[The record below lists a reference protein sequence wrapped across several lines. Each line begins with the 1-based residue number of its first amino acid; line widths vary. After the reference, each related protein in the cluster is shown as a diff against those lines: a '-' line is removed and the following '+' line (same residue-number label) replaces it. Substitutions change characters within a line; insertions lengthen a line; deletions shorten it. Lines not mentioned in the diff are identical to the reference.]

1 MAGSSSTMS
10 KVKVAVRVR
19 PVNRREIDLG
29 TKCCVDMD
37 EQQTIL
43 LPISSKASDRKSP
56 KTFAFDHCFLSM
68 DEKNPKFAGQ
78 EKVFKCLG
86 LDILDNAFE
95 GYNACIFAYG
105 QTGSGKS
112 YTMMGTE
119 DNKGIIPRLCDTLFE
134 RIAQNEDDTSLSFK
148 VEVSYMEIY
157 NEKVRD
163 LLDPRGKQ
171 NLRVREHKIY
181 GPYVDG
187 LSTLAVSS
195 FENIDALM
203 SEGNK
208 SRTVAATNMNS
219 ESSRSHA
226 VFNITVTQTLTDIET
241 DESGIA
247 ISMVS
252 GEKVSKISL
261 VDLAG
266 SERVQ
271 KTGST
276 GDRLREGGNI
286 NKSLTTLGLVIS
298 ALADQSVPSKGKK
311 KNTFVPYRDS
321 VLTWLLK
328 ECLGGNS
335 KTVMVATIS
344 PASDNYEE
352 TLSTLR
358 YADRAKRIVNH
369 AVINEDPNARIIREL
384 REEVDSLK
392 KQLKEAVSMK
402 ADTLKERLHESEK
415 LMKEMTL
422 SWEEKLL
429 KTEQVHKERQQ
440 TLERMGISVQTSG
453 IKVERNRCFLVNLN
467 ADPSLNELLVYYL
480 KEHTLVGRVDSDKEQ
495 DIQLNGLGIM
505 SQHCI
510 IDVENEMDVY
520 LIPMEGA
527 KCCVNGS
534 TITDRTAL
542 RHGDRIL
549 LGNYHFFRIN
559 CPRPPGVGSS
569 GASTPDA
576 EPQNSNYDFVYAQNE
591 VMMKEMTNDP
601 VQAAMQLLESQ
612 HQKDKKGAL
621 EKQRE
626 KYERELESLR
636 KQLMPQR
643 RGTAAGAGGG
653 ERTDTA
659 YYSDQSPGSEASSG
673 DGGPNLKY
681 KEWAEERDELFRQSL
696 ARLREEV
703 VKANALVREANFLG
717 EEMGKLTEFRVTL
730 QIPACNLTPNRK
742 RGAIVSEPAIQVKRK
757 DRGTQIWSVE
767 KLENK
772 IIDMR
777 EMYNERKE
785 KGLPLKDVGP
795 MRPRK
800 LSFLESQ
807 DYFLPKTR
815 HPPGIPPA
823 NKSKKEAEDPIC
835 EDPFY
840 ESQENHSLIGVANIF
855 LEVLFHDVR
864 LDYAVPIISQQ
875 GEVAGKLHIEIQ
887 RISGSIPATDHS
899 VDSQSESSNESSSGY
914 EGLED
919 HEPEGGL
926 AVGAPLM
933 CRIKIK
939 EATDLPPSLAHFVFC
954 QYTFWGVD
962 GPTVVPPLINP
973 DLEELPGRPKDGS
986 KGSMRFS
993 HSKEFTVNVSE
1004 DFIEHALE
1012 GSLAIEV
1019 WGHRS
1024 SGFNTSSKP
1033 GWEIDNLSAKSRSL
1047 ADRWG
1052 ELIRKIEMSCEIHEL
1067 NEQGDYVP
1075 VECLHKAEVLTGGI
1089 FQLRQGHSRRILIRV
1104 KPVQNSGTLPI
1115 ICEAIT
1121 SVTVGSICARSK
1133 LQKGLDSYQDD
1144 DLNRLRTRWSNALKR
1159 RHEYLD
1165 DQIKRIM
1172 DKQGKTQKDYEREA
1186 SLINQWVS
1194 LTEERN
1200 AVLVPAPGSG
1210 IPGAPANW
1218 KPPVGMETHI
1228 PVLFLDLQA
1237 DDMGTSGG
1245 LEGMNAAG
1253 YNSILPKE
1261 HGNKMFNLPIVKYC
1275 EKDVCA
1281 VASWDSSIHDSPH
1294 LNRVTSPNERIY
1306 LIVKAVVQ
1314 LSHPATMELVL
1325 RKRICVN
1332 IYKKQGITST
1342 IKKKMGR
1349 MDSVQSCGVTY
1360 EIVSNIPKASE
1371 DPEDRESLAL
1381 MAGSGTEENTT
1392 SSDGETYIEKYT
1404 RGVSAVESILALD
1417 RLRQEVVIKEKLAS
1431 RGRNLRKTASVPNIP
1446 GAMSRSIDTSRS
1458 MDALDDDFRLIRSE
1472 SLRNLSPNPSPGSL
1486 GGPIPYLAA
1495 KPARPRSLL
1504 LTDQNTY
1511 IISGSAYQPDVYGVY
1526 PYGSSPYSSSPQH
1539 HQFVSMSPT
1548 HSPGLSPHVYLSS
1561 PVGLR
1566 PVTYSKGVKSL
1577 RPVREEQSRELDAA
1591 SKRKP
1596 DLVDSLCYH
1605 GNSTQLHSKS
1615 SSQQQPH
1622 QHHSLPLLLPSD
1634 HRDMAEVGDAIFRMS
1649 FEDSSEISNPRTFT
1663 IGDEPVRVSRQD
1675 SRNSDGSSSRL
1686 RLDGSS
1692 REQTKSYQTSTPQ
1705 KMFKRSDIFSPRAD
1719 DPLDFLIDFGKAVDS
1734 SSQDLEV
1741 IVAETTKDSE
1751 SLSALKSKQADSQS
1765 EALPVFDPLGV
1776 VRLDSLEDH
1785 PTLCRKISSSSVS
1798 GDPLSSTCSAKSSIQ
1813 GHQSLQDSED
1823 NSKNQKED
1831 SVFINLNVGGS
1842 AEPELHSRPPD
1853 GSAAN
1858 FDKAVPLLQPTPAY
1872 SRAIFQPYR
1881 TEASECLQG
1890 AKLNSESKSFKRTVS
1905 EDLEM
1910 SLFSPQE
1917 QELHKS
1923 LHSLFQHDLENFDNE
1938 WAVFEELEA
1947 PRKENGS
1954 PSSSEKNPR
1963 VSNFTENSS
1972 NLCVNETPK
1981 NQDGSA
1987 EYLESE
1993 PNSEDGILAQKV
2005 VKKKSGRNAA
2015 NQALEVSVTP
2025 DEISSSIQTKNHTS
2039 SRQPGDSGTK
2049 FQRHLSSPKAC
2060 WVHPLLSPSDQMLL
2074 DKTDILA
2081 KTRESG
2087 RLETQVVEPKDLIT
2101 GSTLDRSSASQSLAS
2116 GQVIEAVKVQFE
2128 VKLQEVTSTKPIP
2141 IHHQSVRKQD
2151 CPESAALTALD
2162 RPPELLLQDTDNN
2175 NMMLSWDG
2183 LQSSQDTP
2191 AASQELLPS
2200 PDPVRESS
2208 HSQDEDT
2215 LSQLSLTDSDCLTG
2229 TSASDLD
2236 DTFSYGSYDSRQ
2248 EGSYKSM
2255 GNETPSWLS
2264 IGGRVDVG
2272 GTRSGVVKFAGNT
2285 AFRPGIWIGVA
2296 LDSAVGKHNGCV
2308 QGVRYFTCRPK
2319 HGIFVRPDRLSPSV
2333 AHSASSPAI
2342 TTVAPVDRTQ
2352 PPSKRKVSI
2361 EKKTNTTKG
2370 RVGERGA
2377 GDARHQGSRRAPNG
2391 NKVVKS

>member
-1 MAGSSSTMS
+1 MASPTMMA

-19 PVNRREIDLG
+19 PTNRREVELG
-29 TKCCVDMD
+29 SKSCVDMD
-37 EQQTIL
+37 DNQTIL
-43 LPISSKASDRKSP
+43 LPISTKSSDRKSS
-56 KTFAFDHCFLSM
+56 KTFAFDHCFLST
-68 DEKNPKFAGQ
+68 DERNPKFAGQ

-119 DNKGIIPRLCDTLFE
+119 DNKGVIPRLCDTLFE
-134 RIAQNEDDTSLSFK
+134 RIAEHTCDKSLSFK

-163 LLDPRGKQ
+163 LLDPKGKQ

-226 VFNITVTQTLTDIET
+226 VFNITVTQTLTDIES
-241 DESGIA
+241 D
-247 ISMVS
+247 VS

-276 GDRLREGGNI
+276 GDRLREGSNI

-298 ALADQSVPSKGKK
+298 ALADQSAPSKGKK
-311 KNTFVPYRDS
+311 KINFVPYRDS

-335 KTVMVATIS
+335 RTVMVATIS

-402 ADTLKERLHESEK
+402 ADTLKERLQESEK
-415 LMKEMTL
+415 LMQEMTL
-422 SWEEKLL
+422 SWEDKLL
-429 KTEQVHKERQQ
+429 KTEEVHKERQH
-440 TLERMGISVQTSG
+440 TLEKMGISVQTSG
-453 IKVERNRCFLVNLN
+453 IKVERNKCFLVNLN

-480 KEHTLVGRVDSDKEQ
+480 KDHTLIGRSDSDKKQ

-505 SQHCI
+505 LQHCI

-520 LIPMEGA
+520 FTPIDGA

-534 TITDRTAL
+534 SITDRTGL

-569 GASTPDA
+569 GASTPDI

-601 VQAAMQLLESQ
+601 VEAAMKLLENQ

-636 KQLMPQR
+636 KQLMPATR
-643 RGTAAGAGGG
+643 PM

-659 YYSDQSPGSEASSG
+659 YYSDQSPGSEASG
-673 DGGPNLKY
+673 DCGQNLKY

-703 VKANALVREANFLG
+703 VKANALIREANFLG

-795 MRPRK
+795 TRLRK
-800 LSFLESQ
+800 LSFFESQ
-807 DYFLPKTR
+807 ESTESLL
-815 HPPGIPPA
+815 G
-823 NKSKKEAEDPIC
+823 

-864 LDYAVPIISQQ
+864 LDYAVPVISQQ
-875 GEVAGKLHIEIQ
+875 GEVSGKLHIEIQ
-887 RISGSIPATDHS
+887 RISGCIPASDHS
-899 VDSQSESSNESSSGY
+899 LDSQSESSNESSSGY

-926 AVGAPLM
+926 AVGAPLT
-933 CRIKIK
+933 CRVRIK

-954 QYTFWGVD
+954 QYTFWGLE
-962 GPTVVPPLINP
+962 GPTVVPPYINP
-973 DLEELPGRPKDGS
+973 DVEELPGRPKDSS
-986 KGSMRFS
+986 KGSMRFN
-993 HSKEFTVNVSE
+993 HTKEFTVNVSE

-1024 SGFNTSSKP
+1024 GGFNTSSKP
-1033 GWEIDNLSAKSRSL
+1033 GWEIDNINAKSRSL

-1052 ELIRKIEMSCEIHEL
+1052 ELIRKIEMWVEIHEL
-1067 NEQGDYVP
+1067 NEQGDYVA
-1075 VECLHKAEVLTGGI
+1075 VECQHKSEMLTGGI
-1089 FQLRQGHSRRILIRV
+1089 FQLRQGHSRRIMIKV
-1104 KPVQNSGTLPI
+1104 KPVLNSGTLPI

-1121 SVTVGSICARSK
+1121 SVSVGSICARSK

-1144 DLNRLRTRWSNALKR
+1144 DLSRLRGRWSNALKR

-1165 DQIKRIM
+1165 DQIKKIM
-1172 DKQGKTQKDYEREA
+1172 DKQGKIPKDFEREA

-1218 KPPVGMETHI
+1218 RPPVGMETHI

-1237 DDMGTSGG
+1237 DDMGTSGVMEG
-1245 LEGMNAAG
+1245 LHAAG

-1294 LNRVTSPNERIY
+1294 LNRVTGPNERIY
-1306 LIVKAVVQ
+1306 LIVKSLVQ

-1332 IYKKQGITST
+1332 IYKKQGFTST
-1342 IKKKMGR
+1342 LKKKMGR
-1349 MDSVQSCGVTY
+1349 MDSVQTCGVTY

-1381 MAGSGTEENTT
+1381 MAASGTEENTT

-1431 RGRNLRKTASVPNIP
+1431 RGRNLRKTASVPNIS

-1458 MDALDDDFRLIRSE
+1458 MDGLDDDFRSSQFTQLNRSE
-1472 SLRNLSPNPSPGSL
+1472 SLRNISLHTSPGS
-1486 GGPIPYLAA
+1486 GGSSMQYMAT
-1495 KPARPRSLL
+1495 KPARPRSLFVG
-1504 LTDQNTY
+1504 DNSNY
-1511 IISGSAYQPDVYGVY
+1511 FPYPPYQSDFYMY
-1526 PYGSSPYSSSPQH
+1526 NYGSSPQ
-1539 HQFVSMSPT
+1539 QL
-1548 HSPGLSPHVYLSS
+1548 GLSPPQSSTLPPQVFLSS

-1566 PVTYSKGVKSL
+1566 QPSYGKGVKAL
-1577 RPVREEQSRELDAA
+1577 RPVREEQVREMDAA
-1591 SKRKP
+1591 SKRRLYP
-1596 DLVDSLCYH
+1596 VEEDTLHYP
-1605 GNSTQLHSKS
+1605 GNQNSSKS
-1615 SSQQQPH
+1615 SCK
-1622 QHHSLPLLLPSD
+1622 HSKRHSMPILLPS
-1634 HRDMAEVGDAIFRMS
+1634 RDPSYVAEGIFRMS
-1649 FEDSSEISNPRTFT
+1649 FEEPTQILNPNNFT
-1663 IGDEPVRVSRQD
+1663 IGDEPVRISNQT
-1675 SRNSDGSSSRL
+1675 SQSQNGSSDGCSP
-1686 RLDGSS
+1686 LDGSC
-1692 REQTKSYQTSTPQ
+1692 REHNPFYQTSTPT
-1705 KMFKRSDIFSPRAD
+1705 KIMRKADIFSPRSQEATF
-1719 DPLDFLIDFGKAVDS
+1719 LMDFESYGNRVGSPSNKKS
-1734 SSQDLEV
+1734 SENSDV
-1741 IVAETTKDSE
+1741 IPFVTVAEPSC
-1751 SLSALKSKQADSQS
+1751 SFSSNS
-1765 EALPVFDPLGV
+1765 VFDPLGV

-1785 PTLCRKISSSSVS
+1785 PTPRRRISSSSSS
-1798 GDPLSSTCSAKSSIQ
+1798 GDPSSSKTIVQ
-1813 GHQSLQDSED
+1813 VQHQDTQDDLTD
-1823 NSKNQKED
+1823 NSVFVNLDLNGTARLRIQRKPKDDHATD
-1831 SVFINLNVGGS
+1831 SSNHN
-1842 AEPELHSRPPD
+1842 
-1853 GSAAN
+1853 
-1858 FDKAVPLLQPTPAY
+1858 KPLIASTKH
-1872 SRAIFQPYR
+1872 
-1881 TEASECLQG
+1881 ASE
-1890 AKLNSESKSFKRTVS
+1890 AFITKESAVELNLESSVCKRRTVS

-1910 SLFSPQE
+1910 SLIVPQKL
-1917 QELHKS
+1917 ELHKS
-1923 LHSLFQHDLENFDNE
+1923 LPNMFQCSTDYVEGED
-1938 WAVFEELEA
+1938 VFEELGA
-1947 PRKENGS
+1947 PSHSQNDALRNIGMTSQVPPSTRSSDRSLQNGKHDMDHDNDNIS
-1954 PSSSEKNPR
+1954 GHQNTNIKVADQSSVLSKSSEELSSVKPVSSS
-1963 VSNFTENSS
+1963 
-1972 NLCVNETPK
+1972 
-1981 NQDGSA
+1981 
-1987 EYLESE
+1987 
-1993 PNSEDGILAQKV
+1993 
-2005 VKKKSGRNAA
+2005 SG
-2015 NQALEVSVTP
+2015 
-2025 DEISSSIQTKNHTS
+2025 NHTLPKQK
-2039 SRQPGDSGTK
+2039 SRY
-2049 FQRHLSSPKAC
+2049 RCHLTSPKTC
-2060 WVHPLLSPSDQMLL
+2060 LMHPLLSPMDHNHQASAVTNNPANQDQ
-2074 DKTDILA
+2074 T
-2081 KTRESG
+2081 SN
-2087 RLETQVVEPKDLIT
+2087 LIT
-2101 GSTLDRSSASQSLAS
+2101 DNNVDNHFNNLLPKIA
-2116 GQVIEAVKVQFE
+2116 
-2128 VKLQEVTSTKPIP
+2128 TSTKPILNDVP
-2141 IHHQSVRKQD
+2141 SKCKTLNYSDSIPCRNSL
-2151 CPESAALTALD
+2151 CSSSEMSL
-2162 RPPELLLQDTDNN
+2162 EDTDNN
-2175 NMMLSWDG
+2175 NGSEAWKT
-2183 LQSSQDTP
+2183 SRSPQDTWKTSRSP
-2191 AASQELLPS
+2191 QDACIPNSSPLLLDMRS
-2200 PDPVRESS
+2200 
-2208 HSQDEDT
+2208 DEDA
-2215 LSQLSLTDSDCLTG
+2215 LSQLSLTDSDCGG
-2229 TSASDLD
+2229 TATSVSDFD
-2236 DTFSYGSYDSRQ
+2236 DSVSFGSYDSRHD
-2248 EGSYKSM
+2248 GSYKST
-2255 GNETPSWLS
+2255 GSETPSWLT
-2264 IGGRVDVG
+2264 VG
-2272 GTRSGVVKFAGNT
+2272 QQVQVGNARCGVVKFVGNT
-2285 AFRPGIWIGVA
+2285 TFRPGVWVGVA
-2296 LDSAVGKHNGCV
+2296 LNTASGKHNGCV
-2308 QGVRYFTCRPK
+2308 QGVRYFSCKPK
-2319 HGIFVRPDRLSPSV
+2319 HGIFVRPDRLCPTTV
-2333 AHSASSPAI
+2333 DCSSPLI
-2342 TTVAPVDRTQ
+2342 TEAPSSDERQHT
-2352 PPSKRKVSI
+2352 KRKSSLRREGKSV
-2361 EKKTNTTKG
+2361 
-2370 RVGERGA
+2370 VGS
-2377 GDARHQGSRRAPNG
+2377 GDAKRIGGRKAINQNQGTKR
-2391 NKVVKS
+2391 

>member
-1 MAGSSSTMS
+1 
-10 KVKVAVRVR
+10 
-19 PVNRREIDLG
+19 
-29 TKCCVDMD
+29 
-37 EQQTIL
+37 
-43 LPISSKASDRKSP
+43 
-56 KTFAFDHCFLSM
+56 M

-86 LDILDNAFE
+86 LDILDNSFE

-112 YTMMGTE
+112 YSMMGTE

-134 RIAQNEDDTSLSFK
+134 RIAEHDDDPSLSFK

-163 LLDPRGKQ
+163 LLDPKGKQ

-241 DESGIA
+241 D
-247 ISMVS
+247 VS

-298 ALADQSVPSKGKK
+298 ALADQSVPMKGKK

-344 PASDNYEE
+344 PSSDNYEE

-402 ADTLKERLHESEK
+402 ADTLKERLAESEK
-415 LMKEMTL
+415 LMREMTL
-422 SWEEKLL
+422 SWEDKLL
-429 KTEQVHKERQQ
+429 KTEHVHKERQQ
-440 TLERMGISVQTSG
+440 TLEKMGISVQTSG

-480 KEHTLVGRVDSDKEQ
+480 KEHTLVGGVDSDKKQ

-505 SQHCI
+505 PQHCI

-520 LIPMEGA
+520 LIPIDGA

-534 TITDRTAL
+534 AITDRTGL

-569 GASTPDA
+569 GASTPDV

-626 KYERELESLR
+626 KYERELETLR
-636 KQLMPQR
+636 KQLMPRQ
-643 RGTAAGAGGG
+643 AM

-659 YYSDQSPGSEASSG
+659 YFSDQSPGSEASMDAG
-673 DGGPNLKY
+673 QNLKY

-785 KGLPLKDVGP
+785 KGLPLKDGP

-800 LSFLESQ
+800 LSFFESQDFLAGILSLQ
-807 DYFLPKTR
+807 DYFLPKPR
-815 HPPGIPPA
+815 HPPGLPST
-823 NKSKKEAEDPIC
+823 NKSKEAEDPVC

-864 LDYAVPIISQQ
+864 LDYAVPVISQQ

-887 RISGSIPATDHS
+887 RISGSIPASDHS
-899 VDSQSESSNESSSGY
+899 LDSQSESSNESSSGY
-914 EGLED
+914 EGFED

-926 AVGAPLM
+926 AVGAPLT
-933 CRIKIK
+933 CKVKIRD
-939 EATDLPPSLAHFVFC
+939 ATDLPPSLAHFVFC
-954 QYTFWGVD
+954 QYTFWGLD
-962 GPTVVPPLINP
+962 GPTVVPPFINP
-973 DLEELPGRPKDGS
+973 DLEELPGRPMDGS
-986 KGSMRFS
+986 KGSMRFN
-993 HSKEFTVNVSE
+993 HTKEFTVNVSE

-1033 GWEIDNLSAKSRSL
+1033 GWEIDNLNAKSRSL

-1075 VECLHKAEVLTGGI
+1075 VECLHKSEVLTGGI

-1104 KPVQNSGTLPI
+1104 KPVLNSGTLPI

-1121 SVTVGSICARSK
+1121 SVSVGSICGRSK

-1144 DLNRLRTRWSNALKR
+1144 DLSRLRARWSNALKR

-1172 DKQGKTQKDYEREA
+1172 DKQGKSQKDYEREA

-1218 KPPVGMETHI
+1218 RPPVGMETHI

-1245 LEGMNAAG
+1245 LEGMHAAG

-1294 LNRVTSPNERIY
+1294 LNRVTGPNERIY

-1332 IYKKQGITST
+1332 IYKKQGFTST

-1349 MDSVQSCGVTY
+1349 MDSVQACGVTY

-1431 RGRNLRKTASVPNIP
+1431 RGRNLRKTASVPNIS

-1458 MDALDDDFRLIRSE
+1458 MDGLDDDFRLIRSE
-1472 SLRNLSPNPSPGSL
+1472 SLRNLSPNPSPGSM
-1486 GGPIPYLAA
+1486 GGPVQYLAA

-1511 IISGSAYQPDVYGVY
+1511 IPYAAYQPDVYNVY
-1526 PYGSSPYSSSPQH
+1526 SYSSSPYGSSPQH
-1539 HQFVSMSPT
+1539 HQFVGMSPT
-1548 HSPGLSPHVYLSS
+1548 QSPGLSPHVYLSS

-1566 PVTYSKGVKSL
+1566 PSPFSKVVKPL
-1577 RPVREEQSRELDAA
+1577 RPVREEQSREMDTA
-1591 SKRKP
+1591 SKRKL
-1596 DLVDSLCYH
+1596 DRGEDSLHHH
-1605 GNSTQLHSKS
+1605 GNSSQLHSQS
-1615 SSQQQPH
+1615 SSQQQQQPR
-1622 QHHSLPLLLPSD
+1622 QRHSLPRLLPSD
-1634 HRDMAEVGDAIFRMS
+1634 HQDSADLADGVFRMS
-1649 FEDSSEISNPRTFT
+1649 FEESSEISNPRNFT
-1663 IGDEPVRVSRQD
+1663 IGNEPVRVSGQQLQM
-1675 SRNSDGSSSRL
+1675 NNGSAEGFH
-1686 RLDGSS
+1686 LDGSFEE
-1692 REQTKSYQTSTPQ
+1692 RAQTYQTSTPR
-1705 KMFKRSDIFSPRAD
+1705 KGSKRTDIFSPRTD
-1719 DPLDFLIDFGKAVDS
+1719 ISDFLINFDDS
-1734 SSQDLEV
+1734 TRE
-1741 IVAETTKDSE
+1741 SE
-1751 SLSALKSKQADSQS
+1751 SLERAQDHGASVIMKSDQIKPPSDV
-1765 EALPVFDPLGV
+1765 LPVFDPLGV

-1785 PTLCRKISSSSVS
+1785 PIPRRRVSSSSVS
-1798 GDPLSSTCSAKSSIQ
+1798 GDPLSTTIPSKLSTQ
-1813 GHQSLQDSED
+1813 DQRPLQDFVRD
-1823 NSKNQKED
+1823 PKNLTED
-1831 SVFINLNVGGS
+1831 SLFLSLNLGGS
-1842 AEPELHSRPPD
+1842 AELRLQRRAPE
-1853 GSAAN
+1853 GSAAS
-1858 FDKAVPLLQPTPAY
+1858 FQKSIPLLQPNPA
-1872 SRAIFQPYR
+1872 SHSTLFQPCR
-1881 TEASECLQG
+1881 NKATEYLQG
-1890 AKLNSESKSFKRTVS
+1890 ANLNSESESFKRRTFS

-1910 SLFSPQE
+1910 SLLLPQE

-1923 LHSLFQHDLENFDNE
+1923 LPSLFQHDVVNFDDE
-1938 WAVFEELEA
+1938 WSVFEELEA
-1947 PRKENGS
+1947 PQKQNDS
-1954 PSSSEKNPR
+1954 QSSSEDTPR
-1963 VSNFTENSS
+1963 VPDFIENSS
-1972 NLCVNETPK
+1972 NLCVNETPR
-1981 NQDGSA
+1981 NHSN
-1987 EYLESE
+1987 LESNE
-1993 PNSEDGILAQKV
+1993 KHPENSEQSHKNDGISAQKASNDSERSATN
-2005 VKKKSGRNAA
+2005 KAS
-2015 NQALEVSVTP
+2015 EVSVTTA
-2025 DEISSSIQTKNHTS
+2025 EISNSVQTESIHINRAS
-2039 SRQPGDSGTK
+2039 PRQKVDSGSK
-2049 FQRHLSSPKAC
+2049 FQRHLTSPKVC
-2060 WVHPLLSPSDQMLL
+2060 RVHPLLSPGEQVFLGPTEIL
-2074 DKTDILA
+2074 DKTD
-2081 KTRESG
+2081 ESE
-2087 RLETQVVEPKDLIT
+2087 RLETQDPEPMELTMDALDTRSAIQCSASDHTLGEAVQAQSDLEPEEVT
-2101 GSTLDRSSASQSLAS
+2101 GS
-2116 GQVIEAVKVQFE
+2116 
-2128 VKLQEVTSTKPIP
+2128 KPIP
-2141 IHHQSVRKQD
+2141 INHQLLRKTD
-2151 CPESAALTALD
+2151 HSDSATHASLD
-2162 RPPELLLQDTDNN
+2162 RPSELLLQDTDNN
-2175 NMMLSWDG
+2175 NLLTSWDD
-2183 LQSSQDTP
+2183 LKSSQD
-2191 AASQELLPS
+2191 AHASPEELPPS
-2200 PDPVRESS
+2200 PCPVEAPSRPQDDDASS
-2208 HSQDEDT
+2208 R
-2215 LSQLSLTDSDCLTG
+2215 LSLTDSDCLTG

-2236 DTFSYGSYDSRQ
+2236 DTFSFGSYDSRQ
-2248 EGSYKSM
+2248 DGSYKST
-2255 GNETPSWLS
+2255 GSETPTWL
-2264 IGGRVDVG
+2264 DVG
-2272 GTRSGVVKFAGNT
+2272 KRVEVGGSRHGVVKFVGNT
-2285 AFRPGIWIGVA
+2285 TFRPGVWVGVA

-2319 HGIFVRPDRLSPSV
+2319 HGIFVRPDRLSPSTT
-2333 AHSASSPAI
+2333 HNASSPTI
-2342 TTVAPVDRTQ
+2342 TTAPPIDKKQTQ
-2352 PPSKRKVSI
+2352 PKRKLST
-2361 EKKTNTTKG
+2361 EKKGRTTRGGAVEK
-2370 RVGERGA
+2370 GA
-2377 GDARHQGSRRAPNG
+2377 GDAKHRGSQRGINV
-2391 NKVVKS
+2391 NKATTS